1 MRDGVSGREFFEL
14 QKLAGLF
21 GRQTG
26 AHFRYTPGTE
36 VTESNGIQELLANA
50 AALGTPAL
58 ACHFNNPGYNLVHEL
73 LVRMRE
79 RGMNVWGEI
88 YPYAAGSTALNAVFL
103 EPEVWVKQLGYKY
116 EETLQDVA
124 TGEWYTQKSREEMI
138 KKEPTRPILVFKMP
152 ESAIIDWLKLPGAS
166 IVTDGMPMIPD
177 NDLTWDTPYEKLPN
191 THPRATGSN
200 AKALRLA
207 RENNISLMQI
217 IAMSSYNSAKPLG
230 KMGLKAMQERGRMQE
245 GMVADITIFD
255 PETVTDNATYAKGTI
270 PSTGIPY
277 VIVNGTIVVK
287 DSEVLKGV
295 NPGQPIRYEPEKR
308 RFQPLVLENWSKTFY
323 AAPIDFGGGVPGS
336 QPRKLE
342 EPR

>member
-1 MRDGVSGREFFEL
+1 
-14 QKLAGLF
+14 
-21 GRQTG
+21 
-26 AHFRYTPGTE
+26 
-36 VTESNGIQELLANA
+36 
-50 AALGTPAL
+50 
-58 ACHFNNPGYNLVHEL
+58 
-73 LVRMRE
+73 
-79 RGMNVWGEI
+79 
-88 YPYAAGSTALNAVFL
+88 
-103 EPEVWVKQLGYKY
+103 
-116 EETLQDVA
+116 
-124 TGEWYTQKSREEMI
+124 
-138 KKEPTRPILVFKMP
+138 
-152 ESAIIDWLKLPGAS
+152 
-166 IVTDGMPMIPD
+166 MPMIPD
-177 NDLTWDTPYEKLPN
+177 NELTWDTPYEKLPN
-191 THPRATGSN
+191 THPRATGSY

-255 PETVTDNATYAKGTI
+255 PETVTDNATYAKGTL

-295 NPGQPIRYEPEKR
+295 NPGQPIRYEPEKS